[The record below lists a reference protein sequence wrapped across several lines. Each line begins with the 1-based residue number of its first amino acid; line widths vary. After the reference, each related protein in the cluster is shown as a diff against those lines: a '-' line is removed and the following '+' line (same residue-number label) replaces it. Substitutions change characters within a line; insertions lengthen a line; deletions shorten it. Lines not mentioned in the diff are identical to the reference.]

1 MTVQPLPSLFPREV
15 IATRQT
21 SYGYSLMRQSLVGAR
36 PCLTAGT
43 DVGVVD
49 EAQVIFRGSSAS
61 CAATGEPGSDER
73 GALR

>member
-1 MTVQPLPSLFPREV
+1 VFDV
-15 IATRQT
+15 DC
-21 SYGYSLMRQSLVGAR
+21 LVGAR